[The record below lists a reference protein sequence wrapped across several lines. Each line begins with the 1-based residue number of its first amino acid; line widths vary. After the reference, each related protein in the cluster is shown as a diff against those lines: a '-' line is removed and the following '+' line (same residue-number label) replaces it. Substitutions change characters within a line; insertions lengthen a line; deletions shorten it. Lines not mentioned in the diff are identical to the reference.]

1 MSLRNLFCHLWHP
14 GAGVLAMMTATD
26 WWEAEQFTAP
36 RTGPVVVQF
45 TTEACALCPDA
56 TLKID
61 AVAKT
66 HDFVWRI
73 DNAFSSTL
81 AEELGVTALPAIL
94 VFHSIDRHAVYQK
107 LRDDDVT
114 RILRA
119 ECEPRLVL
127 DADF

>member
-1 MSLRNLFCHLWHP
+1 MV
-14 GAGVLAMMTATD
+14 AAAAD
-26 WWEAEQFTAP
+26 WWEAEPFTAP

-66 HDFVWRI
+66 HDFVWHI
-73 DNAFSSTL
+73 DNAFTSTL
-81 AEELGVTALPAIL
+81 AEELEVHALPAIL
-94 VFHSIDRHAVYQK
+94 VFHSVDKHQVYQK
-107 LRDDDVT
+107 LRGDDVT

-119 ECEPRLVL
+119 ECTPRFVT

>member
-1 MSLRNLFCHLWHP
+1 
-14 GAGVLAMMTATD
+14 MMTATD
-26 WWEAEQFTAP
+26 WWEDDKFTEA

-66 HDFVWRI
+66 HDFVWHI
-73 DNAFSSTL
+73 DNAFTSTL
-81 AEELGVTALPAIL
+81 AEELEVHALPAIL
-94 VFHSIDRHAVYQK
+94 VFHSIDQHKVYEK
-107 LRDDDVT
+107 LRGDDVT
-114 RILRA
+114 RILQA
-119 ECEPRLVL
+119 ECRPRLLL

>member
-1 MSLRNLFCHLWHP
+1 MAS
-14 GAGVLAMMTATD
+14 AATD

-66 HDFVWRI
+66 HDFVWHI
-73 DNAFSSTL
+73 DNAFTSTL
-81 AEELGVTALPAIL
+81 AEELEVHALPAIL
-94 VFHSIDRHAVYQK
+94 VFHSVDKHQVYQK
-107 LRDDDVT
+107 LRGDDVT
-114 RILRA
+114 RILRS
-119 ECEPRLVL
+119 ECTPRFVT

>member
-1 MSLRNLFCHLWHP
+1 MS
-14 GAGVLAMMTATD
+14 AATD
-26 WWEAEQFTAP
+26 WWEDSKFTES

-66 HDFVWRI
+66 HDFVWHI
-73 DNAFSSTL
+73 DNAFTSTL
-81 AEELGVTALPAIL
+81 AEELEVHALPAVL
-94 VFHSIDRHAVYQK
+94 VFHSVDRHKVYEK
-107 LRDDDVT
+107 LRGDDVT
-114 RILRA
+114 RILQA
-119 ECEPRLVL
+119 ECQPRLLL

>member
-1 MSLRNLFCHLWHP
+1 MS
-14 GAGVLAMMTATD
+14 AAVD
-26 WWEAEQFTAP
+26 WWESDKFTTT

-45 TTEACALCPDA
+45 TTETCALCPDA

-66 HDFVWRI
+66 HDFEWHI

-81 AEELGVTALPAIL
+81 AEELEVHALPAIL
-94 VFHSIDRHAVYQK
+94 VFHSVDKHKVYEK
-107 LRDDDVT
+107 LRGDDVT

-119 ECEPRLVL
+119 ECMPRLTL

>member
-1 MSLRNLFCHLWHP
+1 MS
-14 GAGVLAMMTATD
+14 AATD
-26 WWEAEQFTAP
+26 WWECELFTAP
-36 RTGPVVVQF
+36 CKGPVVVQF

-66 HDFVWRI
+66 HDFVWHI
-73 DNAFSSTL
+73 DNAFTSTL
-81 AEELGVTALPAIL
+81 AEELQVRSLPAIL
-94 VFHSIDRHAVYQK
+94 VFHSIDRHKVYEK
-107 LRDDDVT
+107 LRGDDVT

-119 ECEPRLVL
+119 ECMPRLTL